1 MFISIV
7 PNVQN
12 DQSLSQNYENSA
24 NVPYILQ
31 WKMGILL
38 VKSVNYLPEISEISL
53 PTLDNQKLLV
63 DCLKRSPIKLV
74 SIDPKL
80 GISYIN
86 AWANACQKANKPIFL
101 RMTIND
107 QSTQKPL
114 FRIIQRVIESF
125 LAILLLIFFSPM
137 FLVLIT
143 FNFFK
148 SPVILFSYDWY
159 VGENGQLFRKINLS
173 TNMIYDVLPL
183 PLRMSK
189 YLLDNLF
196 SLWNVIRGEIKLVG
210 NQYISLENAVKNI
223 L

>member
-7 PNVQN
+7 PNVHN
-12 DQSLSQNYENSA
+12 DHSLSENYENSP
-24 NVPYILQ
+24 NIPYILQ
-31 WKMGILL
+31 WRMGILL
-38 VKSVNYLPEISEISL
+38 VKSADSLPEISEISL
-53 PTLDNQKLLV
+53 PNLDNQELLV

-80 GISYIN
+80 GSSYIN
-86 AWANACQKANKPIFL
+86 AWANACQKAKKPIFL
-101 RMTIND
+101 RTTIND
-107 QSTQKPL
+107 QSTQRPL
-114 FRIIQRVIESF
+114 FRTMQRVIETF
-125 LAILLLIFFSPM
+125 VAILVLIFFSPM

-143 FNFFK
+143 FNYFK
-148 SPVILFSYDWY
+148 SPVILLSYDWY

-189 YLLDNLF
+189 YLLENLF

-210 NQYISLENAVKNI
+210 NQYISLENAVKDI
-223 L
+223 